1 MDKGKITEQ
10 TAISRAIA
18 GEEQGYLYLLEKY
31 KSFAYSIAIQI
42 VKNEQNAE
50 EVVQDSFIKAFKSI
64 AKFKKLGK
72 FSTWLYKIVY
82 HTSLTSIRG
91 KKNKMEYYADCTDY
105 ILELPDNYSNGFEKM
120 LEKDKEL
127 YIYKAIQKLEKTERI
142 ALTLYYTNQCAIKE
156 IQDITG
162 WKPSTIKTRLFRGR
176 QHLYVELSLLLNNEL
191 NDLR

>member
-10 TAISRAIA
+10 TAIVRAIS
-18 GEEQGYLYLLEKY
+18 GDEQGYLYLLEKY
-31 KSFAYSIAIQI
+31 KAFAYSIAVQI

-91 KKNKMEYYADCTDY
+91 KKNIVEYHAEYTDY
-105 ILELPDNYSNGFEKM
+105 ILDIPDNYSNGFEKL
-120 LEKDKEL
+120 LEKDKE
-127 YIYKAIQKLEKTERI
+127 IYLNKAIEKLVESERM
-142 ALTLYYTNQCAIKE
+142 ALTLYYTNQCTIKE
-156 IQDITG
+156 MQDIMG

-176 QHLYVELSLLLNNEL
+176 QHLYVELSNLLNNEL